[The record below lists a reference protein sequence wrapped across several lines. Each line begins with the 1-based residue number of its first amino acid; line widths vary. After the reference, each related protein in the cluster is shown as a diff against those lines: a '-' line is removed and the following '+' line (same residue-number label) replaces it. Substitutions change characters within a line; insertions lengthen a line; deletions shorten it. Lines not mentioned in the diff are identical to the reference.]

1 MSKVK
6 ENLSL
11 GDIDPRSSY
20 DWAELSCEQELRSL
34 MKDYAR
40 LKARDSS
47 SVVLDLFA
55 MANECVRE
63 ARSE

>member
-20 DWAELSCEQELRSL
+20 DRAELSCEQELRSL

>member
-6 ENLSL
+6 ENLL
-11 GDIDPRSSY
+11 LDDVDPRSSF

-40 LKARDSS
+40 LHARDSA

-55 MANECVRE
+55 MANESVRE